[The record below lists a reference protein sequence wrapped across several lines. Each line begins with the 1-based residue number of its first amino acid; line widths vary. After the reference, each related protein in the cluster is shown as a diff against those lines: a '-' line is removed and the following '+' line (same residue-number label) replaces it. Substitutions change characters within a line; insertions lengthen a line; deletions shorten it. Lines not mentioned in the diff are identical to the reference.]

1 MLKELLKP
9 EILELIAN
17 RDWNNLKDV
26 LITWPAPE
34 IADLLLDLDKTD
46 RVFIFRSL
54 PRDFSADIFSY
65 LEYEQRDSLLH
76 DLTDHETRLLLA
88 DLSPDDRTEL
98 LEELPAKVTRRMLNL
113 LSPEDL
119 IEARQL
125 LGYPEDSIG
134 RQMTPDFVAV
144 RPDWTV
150 RDALNHI
157 RQFGKDS
164 ETIYRIY
171 VTDKDGKLLDDIL
184 LRSFIVSN
192 ENQKVSSLMD
202 YNVVSVSAFE
212 DQEEAVR
219 KMEKYDLFAIPVVDS
234 VGMLVGIIT
243 FDDVLD
249 ISEEEATEDI
259 QKLSAINP
267 VEQSYLNVNPIKYWS
282 KRLPWL
288 ITLLVANVITA
299 SAMQNYNVVIAKVA
313 LLSNFIPLILG
324 TAGNSG
330 SQSSVLV
337 VRALALDDIKLK
349 DWLKIVKKEV
359 VVGVLLSSILG
370 LISFAIALF
379 IQYID
384 SNAIAGMMSIRVASV
399 VSLSLFI
406 MIIWSCT
413 IGSVLPLLFKRI
425 GFDPAVISNP
435 FITTIT
441 DISGII
447 IYFSIAVWLLG
458 DLINAVP

>member
-9 EILELIAN
+9 EIKELIAK
-17 RDWNNLKDV
+17 RQWNNLKDV
-26 LITWPAPE
+26 LVTWPAPE
-34 IADLLLDLDKTD
+34 IADLLLDIDKTD

-54 PRDFSADIFSY
+54 PRDISADIFAY
-65 LEYEQRDSLLH
+65 LEHEQRDSLLH
-76 DLTDHETRLLLA
+76 DMTDHETRHLLE
-88 DLSPDDRTEL
+88 DLPPDDRTEL

-144 RPDWTV
+144 RPDWSIGK
-150 RDALNHI
+150 ALSHI
-157 RQFGKDS
+157 KQFGKDS

-184 LRSFIVSN
+184 LRSFIIAN
-192 ENQKVSSLMD
+192 ENKPVSSLMD
-202 YNVVSVSAFE
+202 YNVTSISAFD

-234 VGMLVGIIT
+234 VGMLVGIVT

-267 VEQSYLNVNPIKYWS
+267 VEQSYLSASIQKLWI

-288 ITLLVANVITA
+288 LTLLLTSIVTA
-299 SAMQNYNVVIAKVA
+299 YAMQTYNELIQKVA
-313 LLSNFIPLILG
+313 LLSNFIPLLIG

-330 SQSSVLV
+330 AQSATLII
-337 VRALALDDIKLK
+337 RALSLEEVTFAN
-349 DWLKIVKKEV
+349 WFKILMKELRV
-359 VVGVLLSSILG
+359 GLLLAGVLGLLTFVVGFIISSYDPV
-370 LISFAIALF
+370 LISFSGQIYF
-379 IQYID
+379 
-384 SNAIAGMMSIRVASV
+384 SMT
-399 VSLSLFI
+399 VSLSIFT
-406 MIIWSCT
+406 MIILANLV
-413 IGSVLPLLFKRI
+413 GSMLPLVLSKMKL
-425 GFDPAVISNP
+425 DPAVISNP
-435 FITTIT
+435 LISTLA
-441 DISGII
+441 DVSGIL
-447 IYFSIAVWLLG
+447 IYFTVAMWLLG
-458 DLINAVP
+458 EIMDKL